1 MTEYVMKLILK
12 LMMDLQEMVK
22 KEMPEKASSLEIPLL
37 GFINYAKNIQKELRK
52 QIQRKPRPRKK
63 PGLFI
68 VYAIFTILKEEAYP
82 GVVVND
88 PERLTE

>member
-52 QIQRKPRPRKK
+52 
-63 PGLFI
+63 
-68 VYAIFTILKEEAYP
+68 
-82 GVVVND
+82 
-88 PERLTE
+88 